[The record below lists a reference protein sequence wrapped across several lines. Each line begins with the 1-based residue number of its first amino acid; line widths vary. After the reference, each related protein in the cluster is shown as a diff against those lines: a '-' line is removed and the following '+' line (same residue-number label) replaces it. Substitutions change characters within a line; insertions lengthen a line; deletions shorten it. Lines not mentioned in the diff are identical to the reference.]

1 MAEALRE
8 GPGLPAEFRAERGP
22 VLRRTLRGLPDD
34 WLSALVRGIDRAGPR
49 LAKGRLFRGPHGGC
63 AVGVMLREL
72 EPDRYAARGPRFWL
86 LHAWRRRVRWYR
98 GLARRH
104 PRLQHLE
111 WTFDRASDA
120 ARERGLSR
128 DAAVAAAA
136 AWFRQEAAAEL
147 DWRRLTGLPTAPRA
161 VPA

>member
-49 LAKGRLFRGPHGGC
+49 LAKARLFRGPDGGC

-72 EPDRYAARGPRFWL
+72 EPDRYGARGPRFWL

-120 ARERGLSR
+120 AREIRQLIEARSALRRRHGKRPL
-128 DAAVAAAA
+128 DA
-136 AWFRQEAAAEL
+136 EAEL
-147 DWRRLTGLPTAPRA
+147 RA
-161 VPA
+161 ILSELER